1 MLKYMKAH
9 SHLKPGQNGTHRLME
24 RFGDSLICVR
34 YRYDEIRDVR
44 LTTAEIIVDE
54 KPGKA
59 APRLRET
66 DYVRSLSDLGEAGR
80 GRIRRLKSIVALLTK
95 KAAEYGRSDGFAA
108 DLPKPDRPRTGAVH
122 HEGAAGKTERRGC
135 PMGLWVQALARAL
148 RVDKGR

>member
-1 MLKYMKAH
+1 MLKHMKAH
-9 SHLKPGQNGTHRLME
+9 SHLKPGQNGTHRLVA

-66 DYVRSLSDLGEAGR
+66 DYARSLSDLGN
-80 GRIRRLKSIVALLTK
+80 RRRKFGWARPDFVDFEVNSCSIDQESGGIWAVQT
-95 KAAEYGRSDGFAA
+95 
-108 DLPKPDRPRTGAVH
+108 DL
-122 HEGAAGKTERRGC
+122 
-135 PMGLWVQALARAL
+135 Q
-148 RVDKGR
+148 